1 MATMKACIFDMDGV
15 IVDSAKY
22 HFLAWQRLAAELSI
36 DFNHHDNEALKGLSR
51 VDSLERILIKGG
63 LQLDNNT
70 KEVLMDKKN
79 KWYLEFISDM
89 RPEEVL
95 PGVKEFLEMLK
106 EEGVKIGLGS
116 SSKNAQMILDKT
128 NLSPYFDVVVD
139 GNQVTFSKP
148 DPEVFINGA
157 RQLNVMPAE
166 VVVFEDAEAGVDAA
180 LSGGFHVIGVGD
192 ANVLSKAEGVIR
204 TFEGLTPSDVRTML
218 NL

>member
-128 NLSPYFDVVVD
+128 NLAPFFDVVVD

-148 DPEVFINGA
+148 DPEVFINGS
-157 RQLNVMPAE
+157 RQLNVMPSE

-192 ANVLSKAEGVIR
+192 ANVLSKAEEVIR

>member
-22 HFLAWQRLAAELSI
+22 HFLAWQRLAEELSI
-36 DFNHHDNEALKGLSR
+36 DFDHHDNEALKGLSR

-63 LQLDNNT
+63 LLLDNNT
-70 KEVLMDKKN
+70 KEVLMEKKN

-95 PGVKEFLEMLK
+95 PGVKEFLVMLK

-128 NLSPYFDVVVD
+128 KLAPFFDVVVD

-157 RQLNVMPAE
+157 RQLNVLPSE

-192 ANVLSKAEGVIR
+192 VNVLSKAEGVIR

>member
-1 MATMKACIFDMDGV
+1 MKACIFDMDGV

-22 HFLAWQRLAAELSI
+22 HFLAWQRLAEELSI
-36 DFNHHDNEALKGLSR
+36 DFDHHDNEALKGLSR

-63 LQLDNNT
+63 LLLDNNT
-70 KEVLMDKKN
+70 KEVLMEKKN

-95 PGVKEFLEMLK
+95 PGVKEFLVMLK

-128 NLSPYFDVVVD
+128 KLAPFFDVVVD

-157 RQLNVMPAE
+157 RQLNVLPSE

-192 ANVLSKAEGVIR
+192 VNVLSKAEGVIR

>member
-22 HFLAWQRLAAELSI
+22 HFLAWQRLAEELSI